1 MAHLWSKHCPE
12 EGFNHLSLYGAYVY
26 CPVCMKFNP
35 TPPANN
41 TGPPPPYV
49 GNNEAAVGTQRTAPR
64 IGGGNVAAATQ
75 PVAAQPIHESNASS
89 QSGMRAFPSL
99 PDRQTVE
106 AARVAAFDQRRAT
119 HAGAGTVAARRAAQ
133 AAQGHPPPNSG
144 ATRPVKAELFRY
156 KVAVYTQYVYTNMD
170 GTEELYEEIFFTGWK
185 DAFTTDTYGASG
197 LSLIDFILSR
207 GPRGLGLDVCGFTDY
222 VEHWFCDYR
231 FSDSHFPT
239 PISFQENE
247 DLTQAW
253 AKFDSH
259 RQHGKVM
266 GIVVR
271 QKGAPIES
279 LPASQ
284 LDSPTPQKP
293 SKKPAKGKDNSQLD
307 SPTPQKPSKK
317 PAKGKDDSLRD
328 SLAAASTLKKKPSTK
343 KPTRKRGKPTPQKD
357 DDDDDDAL
365 FVKRI
370 KPEPMFSTP
379 KINPAKPPAFV
390 NLDTPLPLHPA
401 SRRSSTELSEIDEE
415 EFKAGYD
422 YGFETHRESNNADAE
437 LDEELDEE
445 LPDDPLQISPQPQK
459 RVIAPSDRELRG
471 RK

>member
-12 EGFNHLSLYGAYVY
+12 EGFIHLSLYGAYVY

-49 GNNEAAVGTQRTAPR
+49 ANNEAAVSIQRTAPR
-64 IGGGNVAAATQ
+64 IHGGSAAAASLLVVAQ
-75 PVAAQPIHESNASS
+75 PVAAQPVYESNAPS

-106 AARVAAFDQRRAT
+106 AARAAAFDQRRAT

-144 ATRPVKAELFRY
+144 ATRPAKAELFRY

-170 GTEELYEEIFFTGWK
+170 STEELYEEIFTTGWK
-185 DAFTTDTYGASG
+185 DAFTADTYGASG
-197 LSLIDFILSR
+197 LPLIDFILSR
-207 GPRGLGLDVCGFTDY
+207 GPRGLDLNVYAFADY
-222 VEHWFCDYR
+222 DEHWFCDYR

-293 SKKPAKGKDNSQLD
+293 SKKPAKGKD
-307 SPTPQKPSKK
+307 
-317 PAKGKDDSLRD
+317 DSLRD
-328 SLAAASTLKKKPSTK
+328 SLAAASTLKKQPSTK
-343 KPTRKRGKPTPQKD
+343 KPTRKRGKPTPQK

-401 SRRSSTELSEIDEE
+401 SKRSSTELSEIDEE
-415 EFKAGYD
+415 EFKASYD
-422 YGFETHRESNNADAE
+422 SGVETHRESNTADAE

-445 LPDDPLQISPQPQK
+445 LPDNPLQMPPQPQK